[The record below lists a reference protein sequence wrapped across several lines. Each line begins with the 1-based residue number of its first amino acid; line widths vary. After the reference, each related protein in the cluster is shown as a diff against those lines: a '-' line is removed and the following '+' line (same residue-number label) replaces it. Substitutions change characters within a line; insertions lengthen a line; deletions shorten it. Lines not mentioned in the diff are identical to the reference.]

1 MSSCLFYD
9 KRLNKPVPCFIIPT
23 KIYSDAG
30 NIKTVGIHYDRS
42 KFQEFSVTQQ
52 ELYRYS
58 TDRIRIK
65 DLYPN
70 TNQEEYDYA
79 MACFPNQI
87 ANASTYKT
95 DELKRF
101 RKIINIILDG
111 NNRQLSYDMYI
122 RICDFV
128 SYDILFT
135 TLDQIDRGFM
145 KLIANFPLTNE
156 NITGYLAMF
165 GGQVPSKLFVK
176 LCNDV
181 LTTHQS
187 DFVNYSL
194 QNNMNLTDVS
204 VEYNLT
210 FPININLHLLTDNA
224 AFLEAGGY
232 LVE

>member
-23 KIYSDAG
+23 KIYADAG
-30 NIKTVGIHYDRS
+30 GIKTVGIHYDRS

-58 TDRIRIK
+58 TDRVRLK

-70 TNQEEYDYA
+70 ANQEEHDYA
-79 MACFPNQI
+79 MACFPNHI
-87 ANASTYKT
+87 ANAATYKV

-101 RKIINIILDG
+101 RRIIGIILAG
-111 NNRQLSYDMYI
+111 NNHQLSYDMYI

-145 KLIANFPLTNE
+145 KLIANFPLSSE
-156 NITGYLAMF
+156 NVAGYLAMF

-181 LTTHQS
+181 LSTHDS
-187 DFVNYSL
+187 SFVSYNL
-194 QNNMNLTDVS
+194 QNNMNLTDVL
-204 VEYNLT
+204 VEHNLA
-210 FPININLHLLTDNA
+210 FPIIINLHLLTSNA
-224 AFLEAGGY
+224 AFLESGGF
-232 LVE
+232 LD